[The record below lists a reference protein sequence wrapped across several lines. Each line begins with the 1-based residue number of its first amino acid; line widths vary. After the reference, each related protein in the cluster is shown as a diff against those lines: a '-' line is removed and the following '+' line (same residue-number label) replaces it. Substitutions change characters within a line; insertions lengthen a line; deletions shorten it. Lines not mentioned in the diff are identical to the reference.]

1 MRLAPVETNIVVG
14 VLEGRS
20 APDAVAALRER
31 GVLATA
37 MDAQTLRF
45 TTHRDVSRAD
55 CERAAEVIETTL
67 R

>member
-1 MRLAPVETNIVVG
+1 

-20 APDAVAALRER
+20 APEAVAALREK
-31 GVLATA
+31 GVLANA
-37 MDAQTLRF
+37 MDARTLRF

-55 CERAAEVIETTL
+55 CERAAEIIEQTL